1 MYGLILPCPAKDVK
15 MTNDE
20 AQMRRY
26 CFPFS
31 VVEWRGLVVGTE
43 T

>member
-1 MYGLILPCPAKDVK
+1 MCYMILPRTAEDVK

-31 VVEWRGLVVGTE
+31 VVEWRGLAVGTE

>member
-1 MYGLILPCPAKDVK
+1 MCCLILPRTAEDVK

-26 CFPFS
+26 CFPSS
-31 VVEWRGLVVGTE
+31 VVEWRGLAVGTE